1 MLVLR
6 RRPSESIL
14 FDGGLK
20 MTLVGLQEHRAW
32 LGFVAPCLPE
42 PLTIA
47 ALSVE
52 EGTACLGIRA
62 PRLVGQA
69 GSCLEVRTGGSDET
83 VLLVK
88 RAVGEQLGFA
98 GMTLTLQAI
107 EQERAVLRLELEVL
121 PGPVDV
127 SIFSVTGAE
136 AKIGIE
142 APREVRVF
150 REEVWQELEAANTQA
165 SAAWSETDLAS
176 LSTPRRPPS

>member
-20 MTLVGLQEHRAW
+20 MTLTSLQEHRAW
-32 LGFVAPCLPE
+32 LAFAAPCLHE
-42 PLTIA
+42 PVTLA
-47 ALSVE
+47 ALGVE
-52 EGTACLGIRA
+52 DERACVGIRG
-62 PRLVGQA
+62 PRLVGDDGA
-69 GSCLEVRTGGSDET
+69 ALEVRTGGSEAT
-83 VLLVK
+83 VLLVN
-88 RAVGEQLGFA
+88 RAVGEQLAFE
-98 GMTLTLQAI
+98 GMTVTLQAI
-107 EQERAVLRLELEVL
+107 EAERAVLRLGLEVV

-150 REEVWQELEAANTQA
+150 REEVWQELEAANA
-165 SAAWSETDLAS
+165 GAGAAWSETDLAS
-176 LSTPRRPPS
+176 LSVTPRRRS